1 WRCPMRPIPP
11 ALLLAALAA
20 ACAPA
25 ASSPGDRTVG
35 PNAAIIESSTSVL
48 VRINNDES
56 GMTRT
61 LDAAPERVWAVLP
74 AVYGELGIPVE
85 VSDAN
90 ARVIGNRRVTTRR
103 IGGERI
109 NTRVRCG
116 NDGAGPSA
124 MNGYLVQL
132 SILTSLQPAAAEK
145 TVLTTQI
152 GGHATPIEGTST
164 SRVLCATTGR
174 LEQRIA
180 QLIAGRLE
188 G

>member
-1 WRCPMRPIPP
+1 MRPLPS
-11 ALLLAALAA
+11 ALMLTVLAA

-25 ASSPGDRTVG
+25 TSSPDQRPVG
-35 PNAAIIESSTSVL
+35 PNAAIIESSTSVM

-90 ARVIGNRRVTTRR
+90 ARAFGNRRVTVQR
-103 IGGERI
+103 IGGER
-109 NTRVRCG
+109 TSSWVRCG
-116 NDGAGPSA
+116 NEGAGPSA
-124 MNGYLVQL
+124 MSGYRVQL
-132 SILTSLQPAAAEK
+132 SILTSLQPAGAGK
-145 TVLTTQI
+145 TTLTTQI
-152 GGHATPIEGTST
+152 GGHGTTIEGTST

-180 QLIAGRLE
+180 QMIAARLE